1 MNLLFL
7 TENNIY
13 PPRGGTSRITVT
25 LSKGFEE
32 RGHRCFLAFGQEG
45 LSGDNLKRTL
55 EENSI
60 DIVFCNL
67 VTIQEK
73 KRVLPVIY
81 DLTRGT
87 STKVFG
93 CFHAMPGEELT
104 GNSIE
109 NCLYRIKLGG
119 ELIRNIKDMILWV
132 TPKPLVKFVF
142 SSRLKNRYRV
152 LSDNSDKVILLS
164 ETQIR
169 DFTSLAQV
177 PDGEEMFFV
186 VPNALSFNDF
196 LDESELSLKQK
207 EVLILCRMDEKS
219 KRISDALR
227 IWKKVCED
235 PVADDWKLTI
245 VGGGS
250 DLDYFKRKARS
261 MGLGRVSF
269 EGMQENDLQYY
280 KRASI
285 FMMTSAYEG
294 WGITLTEAQQ
304 MGAVP
309 IAFHSYTSLTD
320 IIEDGKNGVI
330 VRYKDL
336 DEYSRKIL
344 NLMEDNVARN
354 KMAREAIASSH
365 RFSLDV
371 ILDRWEKL
379 F

>member
-1 MNLLFL
+1 M
-7 TENNIY
+7 
-13 PPRGGTSRITVT
+13 T

-280 KRASI
+280 KRSSI